1 MKISIRANTK
11 PLILRRVVT
20 VLLGAITVPFAAI
33 AQDVAKDFPS
43 KTITLV
49 VPYAAGG
56 SSDVRARQIA
66 QKIAV
71 YLGQPVIVDNKPG
84 ANGNIGT
91 NAIAKAL
98 PDGHTIGIG
107 NLAPLTVNKVLMPTT
122 PFDAATELVPVA
134 LIEKGP
140 LVLLVNA
147 EKSPY
152 KNLKELVA
160 GMKAAPGR
168 TSYASAGSGGS
179 FHLAGELFK
188 SSAGV
193 FAIHIPYRGGGPATN
208 DLLAGQVDFMFDMLP
223 AAMGYLKATP
233 QKLRPLAIAHDK
245 RLPALPDV
253 PTFAELGIKDM
264 AISNWFGVVAPRGTP
279 KPVVDKLNQAINRA
293 LQEPDMVQRITGPGN
308 VVGGGDPKVFAD
320 LITSETQRWTKLI
333 KEKDIKAE

>member
-147 EKSPY
+147 KSP
-152 KNLKELVA
+152 
-160 GMKAAPGR
+160 PIR
-168 TSYASAGSGGS
+168 T
-179 FHLAGELFK
+179 
-188 SSAGV
+188 
-193 FAIHIPYRGGGPATN
+193 
-208 DLLAGQVDFMFDMLP
+208 
-223 AAMGYLKATP
+223 
-233 QKLRPLAIAHDK
+233 
-245 RLPALPDV
+245 
-253 PTFAELGIKDM
+253 
-264 AISNWFGVVAPRGTP
+264 
-279 KPVVDKLNQAINRA
+279 
-293 LQEPDMVQRITGPGN
+293 
-308 VVGGGDPKVFAD
+308 
-320 LITSETQRWTKLI
+320 
-333 KEKDIKAE
+333 